1 MKCYGSAVLAVFSTP
16 IQASFPYCLT
26 LLMRSCSKSMYV
38 FYRREYQNKEKHWIL
53 IWTVF

>member
-1 MKCYGSAVLAVFSTP
+1 MVLAVFSTP
-16 IQASFPYCLT
+16 IQASFPYRLT

-38 FYRREYQNKEKHWIL
+38 FYRREYQNKVKHWIF